1 MSLAAFLDSLATCN
15 TVQLAATQIDEHL
28 LRFPQLWDCKAGS
41 GSGRKSRAQA
51 APSDRLR
58 LMFVFIKSFCFL
70 HTRLLPPG
78 MQWRRTWSM
87 GGFPVTAVGG
97 RAGVAGPG
105 TGTSQPQLGGVG
117 YQIPCETLGAESI

>member
-1 MSLAAFLDSLATCN
+1 M
-15 TVQLAATQIDEHL
+15 QLAATQIDEHL
-28 LRFPQLWDCKAGS
+28 LWFPQLWDCKADL
-41 GSGRKSRAQA
+41 GSGRKNRVQS

-58 LMFVFIKSFCFL
+58 LLFGFIKSFCFL

-97 RAGVAGPG
+97 RAVIDGPRAGTRLCLSPAG
-105 TGTSQPQLGGVG
+105 KGLLQNPMSDTGT
-117 YQIPCETLGAESI
+117 